1 MASSFCED
9 QGNQKASLKYKR
21 KHYRSIENMTW
32 LELVVCATLIFW
44 AGSLLSKYGD
54 VIAEKTGLGRAW
66 IGAILIAGVTSL
78 PELAS
83 GVSAVAWLNEPNLA
97 AGAVLGSCLF
107 NLALIAMIDLAYQ
120 PGRVLAQAQDVHILS
135 GGLGVL
141 MLGMVVMGILIGP
154 ALNGLG
160 ILGISILS
168 IAIIVL
174 YSIGGTMIA
183 RLEKERMSEVL
194 EKEAVEGGYA
204 RISIRKTYIV
214 FILSGVAV
222 IVLGIW
228 LASIGDRVAA
238 TTGLSSSFVGNLFLA
253 LTTSLP
259 EIAASLAAIRLGAID
274 LAIGNVLGSNL
285 FNILL
290 FFVYDLADGKSNFWA
305 SLTNANAFA
314 AVMTI
319 MMTGV
324 VIISLMYRAS
334 PKTPYRISWDGFVL
348 AGMYLGSMALLY
360 LLG

>member
-1 MASSFCED
+1 MIW
-9 QGNQKASLKYKR
+9 
-21 KHYRSIENMTW
+21 IE
-32 LELVVCATLIFW
+32 LLVCAALITW

-54 VIAEKTGLGRAW
+54 VISEKTGLGRAW

-83 GVSAVAWLNEPNLA
+83 GVSAVAWLHEPNLA

-120 PGRVLAQAQDVHILS
+120 PGRVLAKAQEVHILS

-141 MLGMVVMGILIGP
+141 MLGLVVMAVLLGP
-154 ALNGLG
+154 VLNGAG
-160 ILGISILS
+160 IWGISLLS
-168 IAIIVL
+168 LAIVAL
-174 YSIGGTMIA
+174 YVVGGKMIA
-183 RLEKERMSEVL
+183 GLEKERIAEVL
-194 EKEAVEGGYA
+194 EKGAEQGAYDDITA
-204 RISIRKTYIV
+204 RRAYIV
-214 FILSGVAV
+214 FIIMSVAV
-222 IVLGIW
+222 IALGIW
-228 LASIGDRVAA
+228 LASIGDRLAA
-238 TTGLSSSFVGNLFLA
+238 TTGLSRSFVGNLFLA

-285 FNILL
+285 FNITL
-290 FFVYDLADGKSNFWA
+290 FFVYDLADLRANFWA

-334 PKTPYRISWDGFVL
+334 PKTPYRFSWDGVAL
-348 AGMYLGSMALLY
+348 ITMYLGSIAMLY
-360 LLG
+360 QLG

>member
-1 MASSFCED
+1 MIW
-9 QGNQKASLKYKR
+9 
-21 KHYRSIENMTW
+21 IE
-32 LELVVCATLIFW
+32 LISCALLIFW
-44 AGSLLSKYGD
+44 SGSLLSKYGD

-83 GVSAVAWLNEPNLA
+83 GVSAVAWLDVPNLA
-97 AGAVLGSCLF
+97 AGAALGSCLF

-120 PGRVLAQAQDVHILS
+120 PGRVLAKAQEVHILS

-141 MLGMVVMGILIGP
+141 MLGIVAIGVLIGP
-154 ALNGLG
+154 VLNGFG
-160 ILGISILS
+160 ILGVSILS
-168 IAIIVL
+168 IIILVL
-174 YSIGGTMIA
+174 YVLGGKMIA
-183 RLEKERMSEVL
+183 SLEKERAGEVL

-204 RISIRKTYIV
+204 RISTQKAILV
-214 FILSGVAV
+214 FSLSGVAV
-222 IVLGIW
+222 VLLGIW
-228 LASIGDRVAA
+228 LASIGDRLAA
-238 TTGLSSSFVGNLFLA
+238 TTGLSRSFIGNLFLA

-285 FNILL
+285 FNITL
-290 FFVYDLADGKSNFWA
+290 FFVYDLADGSNNFWA
-305 SLTNANAFA
+305 SLTTANAFA

-334 PKTPYRISWDGFVL
+334 PKTPYRISWDGV
-348 AGMYLGSMALLY
+348 AIAAMYVGSIALLY
-360 LLG
+360 ILG

>member
-1 MASSFCED
+1 MIW
-9 QGNQKASLKYKR
+9 
-21 KHYRSIENMTW
+21 IEF
-32 LELVVCATLIFW
+32 LICAALITW
-44 AGSLLSKYGD
+44 AGFLLSKYGD

-83 GVSAVAWLNEPNLA
+83 GVSAVTWLHAPNLA

-120 PGRVLAQAQDVHILS
+120 PGRVLAKAQDVHILS

-141 MLGMVVMGILIGP
+141 MLGMVVMGVLIGP
-154 ALNGLG
+154 ILNGFGGLG
-160 ILGISILS
+160 VSLLS
-168 IAIIVL
+168 ITIFLL
-174 YSIGGTMIA
+174 YVIGGKMIA
-183 RLEKERMSEVL
+183 GLEKERAVEVL
-194 EKEAVEGGYA
+194 EKEAVEGNYA
-204 RISIRKTYIV
+204 KISARKAYIV
-214 FILSGVAV
+214 FILSGIAVVA
-222 IVLGIW
+222 LGIW
-228 LASIGDRVAA
+228 LASIGDRLAA
-238 TTGLSSSFVGNLFLA
+238 TTGLSLSFVGNLFLA

-259 EIAASLAAIRLGAID
+259 EIAASLAAIHLGAID

-285 FNILL
+285 FNITL
-290 FFVYDLADGKSNFWA
+290 FFAFDLADGRNNFWA
-305 SLTNANAFA
+305 SPTNANAFA
-314 AVMTI
+314 ALMAI

-334 PKTPYRISWDGFVL
+334 PKTPYRISWDGLAL

>member
-1 MASSFCED
+1 MIW
-9 QGNQKASLKYKR
+9 
-21 KHYRSIENMTW
+21 IEFII
-32 LELVVCATLIFW
+32 CAGLIFW
-44 AGSLLSKYGD
+44 SGSLLSKYGD

-83 GVSAVAWLNEPNLA
+83 GVSAVAWLDTPNLA
-97 AGAVLGSCLF
+97 AGAALGSCLF

-120 PGRVLAQAQDVHILS
+120 PGRVLAKAHEVHILS

-141 MLGMVVMGILIGP
+141 MLGIVVLGVLIGP
-154 ALNGLG
+154 LLNGSDLLG
-160 ILGISILS
+160 VGSLS
-168 IAIIVL
+168 IAIVVL
-174 YSIGGTMIA
+174 YAIGARMIA
-183 RLEKERMSEVL
+183 SLEKERMSEVL
-194 EKEAVEGGYA
+194 EKEAIEGNYA
-204 RISIRKTYIV
+204 QISIQRTYTV
-214 FILSGVAV
+214 FILSGIAV
-222 IVLGIW
+222 VGLGIW
-228 LASIGDRVAA
+228 LASIGDRLAA

-253 LTTSLP
+253 VTTSLP

-290 FFVYDLADGKSNFWA
+290 FFVYDLADGRANFWG

-314 AVMTI
+314 ALMAM

-324 VIISLMYRAS
+324 VIISLMYRTS

-348 AGMYLGSMALLY
+348 AGMYLGSIAFLY

>member
-1 MASSFCED
+1 MIW
-9 QGNQKASLKYKR
+9 
-21 KHYRSIENMTW
+21 IE
-32 LELVVCATLIFW
+32 LIICAVLIFW
-44 AGSLLSKYGD
+44 AGALLSKYGD

-83 GVSAVAWLNEPNLA
+83 GVTAVAWLNVPNLA

-120 PGRVLAQAQDVHILS
+120 PGRVLAKAQEVHILS

-141 MLGMVVMGILIGP
+141 MLGLVTIGVLIGP
-154 ALNGLG
+154 VLNGFGLF
-160 ILGISILS
+160 GISILS
-168 IAIIVL
+168 IIILFL
-174 YSIGGTMIA
+174 YAVGGKMIA
-183 RLEKERMSEVL
+183 GLEKERAGEVL

-204 RISIRKTYIV
+204 RISAQRAVLV
-214 FILSGVAV
+214 FILSGLAVVA
-222 IVLGIW
+222 LGIW
-228 LASIGDRVAA
+228 LALIGDRLAA
-238 TTGLSSSFVGNLFLA
+238 TTGLSRSFIGNLFLA

-285 FNILL
+285 FNITL
-290 FFVYDLADGKSNFWA
+290 FFIYDIADGSGNFWA

-334 PKTPYRISWDGFVL
+334 PKTPYRISWDGI
-348 AGMYLGSMALLY
+348 AIAAMYVGSIALLY
-360 LLG
+360 ILG

>member
-1 MASSFCED
+1 M
-9 QGNQKASLKYKR
+9 
-21 KHYRSIENMTW
+21 IWM
-32 LELVVCATLIFW
+32 ELIVCAALIFW

-66 IGAILIAGVTSL
+66 VGALLIAGVTSL

-83 GVSAVAWLNEPNLA
+83 GVSAVAWLNSPNLA

-120 PGRVLAQAQDVHILS
+120 PGRVLAKAQEVHILS

-141 MLGMVVMGILIGP
+141 MLGIVAIGVLIGP
-154 ALNGLG
+154 VLNGFG
-160 ILGISILS
+160 IFGVSVLS
-168 IAIIVL
+168 MIIVVL
-174 YSIGGTMIA
+174 YGMGGKMIA
-183 RLEKERMSEVL
+183 GLEKERAGQVL
-194 EKEAVEGGYA
+194 EKEAAQGDYA
-204 RISIRKTYIV
+204 RISTQRAFLV
-214 FILSGVAV
+214 FIFSGVGV
-222 IVLGIW
+222 IVLGVW
-228 LASIGDRVAA
+228 LASIGDRLAA
-238 TTGLSSSFVGNLFLA
+238 TTGLSRSFVGNLFLA

-285 FNILL
+285 FNITL
-290 FFVYDLADGKSNFWA
+290 FFVYDLVDRGGNFWE

-324 VIISLMYRAS
+324 IIISLMYRAS
-334 PKTPYRISWDGFVL
+334 PKTPYRISWDGL
-348 AGMYLGSMALLY
+348 AIAGMYVGSMALLY

>member
-1 MASSFCED
+1 M
-9 QGNQKASLKYKR
+9 LW
-21 KHYRSIENMTW
+21 IE
-32 LELVVCATLIFW
+32 LLLCAVLIFW

-66 IGAILIAGVTSL
+66 VGAILIAGVTSL

-107 NLALIAMIDLAYQ
+107 NLALIALIDLAYQ
-120 PGRVLAQAQDVHILS
+120 PGRVLAQAQEVHILS

-141 MLGMVVMGILIGP
+141 MLGIVVMGVLIGP
-154 ALNGLG
+154 VLNVVGV
-160 ILGISILS
+160 LGISVLS
-168 IAIIVL
+168 IVLLVL
-174 YSIGGTMIA
+174 YAVGGQMIA
-183 RLEKERMSEVL
+183 ALEKERIGEIL
-194 EKEAVEGGYA
+194 KKEAEQGGYEDISA
-204 RISIRKTYIV
+204 RKAYIV
-214 FILSGVAV
+214 FV
-222 IVLGIW
+222 INAAIVIGLGIW
-228 LASIGDRVAA
+228 LASIGDRLAA
-238 TTGLSSSFVGNLFLA
+238 TTGLSRSFVGNLFLA
-253 LTTSLP
+253 LSTSLP
-259 EIAASLAAIRLGAID
+259 EIAASLAAIRLGAVD

-290 FFVYDLADGKSNFWA
+290 FFVYDLADGKRNFWA

-314 AVMTI
+314 AVMTM

-334 PKTPYRISWDGFVL
+334 PKTPYRFSWDGFVL
-348 AGMYLGSMALLY
+348 AGMYLGSIVFLY

>member
-1 MASSFCED
+1 M
-9 QGNQKASLKYKR
+9 
-21 KHYRSIENMTW
+21 I
-32 LELVVCATLIFW
+32 CAGLIFW

-54 VIAEKTGLGRAW
+54 AIAEKTGLGRAW

-83 GVSAVAWLNEPNLA
+83 GVSAVAWLRTPNLA
-97 AGAVLGSCLF
+97 AGAALGSCLF

-120 PGRVLAQAQDVHILS
+120 PGRVLAKAQDVHILS

-141 MLGMVVMGILIGP
+141 MLGIVALGVLIGP
-154 ALNGLG
+154 LVNESGLFG
-160 ILGISILS
+160 VGPLS
-168 IAIIVL
+168 IVIVILYAIGA
-174 YSIGGTMIA
+174 SMIA
-183 RLEKERMSEVL
+183 GLEKERLSEVL
-194 EKEAVEGGYA
+194 EKEAVEGNYDG
-204 RISIRKTYIV
+204 ISIGKTYIV
-214 FILSGVAV
+214 FIFSALAV
-222 IVLGIW
+222 IGLGSW
-228 LASIGDRVAA
+228 LATIGDRLAA

-290 FFVYDLADGKSNFWA
+290 FFIYDLADGGANFWA

-314 AVMTI
+314 AVMTM

-324 VIISLMYRAS
+324 VIVSLMYRAS
-334 PKTPYRISWDGFVL
+334 PKTPYRISWDGFAL
-348 AGMYLGSMALLY
+348 AGMYIGSIALLY